1 MEERHPNRA
10 LPLELELKPESKL
23 RLRLRM
29 INKSSGIQSKLGH
42 FSNNMDNASEL
53 KRKRE
58 FDISDNEEY
67 EEENTAKVAK
77 KNVFNGSII
86 FIEGRDFVVIA
97 SDNRLI
103 TKLDILRKH
112 FKLFPMTPQSI
123 IGSIGN
129 WGDVVAMTALIRR
142 RVQVYEQDNKKTIS
156 TEALA
161 SMISTLMY
169 NRRLFPCLMI
179 TILAGLDN
187 EGKGAV
193 FHFDEIGNRER
204 CRYLIIGGARD
215 IMLAKLRHSIGEI
228 DSGIIPS
235 DQYQQLTKERAFGIA
250 RDCFIHASH
259 LRADIGNTVM
269 IKTIYTKGSQ
279 ETILKLR

>member
-1 MEERHPNRA
+1 
-10 LPLELELKPESKL
+10 
-23 RLRLRM
+23 
-29 INKSSGIQSKLGH
+29 
-42 FSNNMDNASEL
+42 MDNASEL

-103 TKLDILRKH
+103 TKLDIL
-112 FKLFPMTPQSI
+112 L
-123 IGSIGN
+123 
-129 WGDVVAMTALIRR
+129 AMTALIRR